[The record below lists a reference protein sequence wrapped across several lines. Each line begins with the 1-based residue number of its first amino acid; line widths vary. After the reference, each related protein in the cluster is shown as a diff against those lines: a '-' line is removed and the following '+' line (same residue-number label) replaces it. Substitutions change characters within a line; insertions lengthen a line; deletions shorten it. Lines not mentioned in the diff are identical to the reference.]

1 VTTLDPRN
9 VSPGWR
15 AWKFWSFIVVVVGGA
30 VAVLAWRSPGVVAAP
45 MMPAAFWVVAAL
57 VVFGELRPVFTAG
70 SRDVNGLVT
79 STTFVFA
86 VVLHWGLGLAI
97 ILQCVAV
104 LVSDIPA
111 RRAAWRTAFNMGQY
125 ALSWSAAAGVLSLLN
140 VHATPAHPLHI
151 TSAELP
157 AIVLA
162 AVAYF
167 VVNDLLVSIVL
178 ALRTKGRLR
187 DEFFDE
193 FTYQLLTAGALLA
206 LSPLV
211 VLAAERSAYLV
222 PLIVVPLL
230 AVYQNARVSVESQY
244 HASHDS
250 LTGLPNRKHLT
261 DISREAVRDATSS
274 GKPVGLLL
282 LDLDKFKEVNDTLG
296 HHVGDQL
303 LQEVGRRLRTAVRP
317 GDTVTRLGGDEFAVL
332 LPELR
337 DQWAAEVVAGRIVAA
352 LEPPFGLT
360 DGPAQDT
367 VLDLGASIGV
377 ALAPGHAEDF
387 ETLLQRA
394 DVAMYVAKERGRC
407 YSVYSVDADR
417 HSPERLSLLGELRIL
432 LHGDAAAGG
441 LEVHYQPQIALLTGE
456 VVGVEALVRWRHP
469 RHGLLTPDA
478 FVPVAEQSA
487 LIHDLTR
494 FVIDTTLAQVREWLD
509 AGLTLRA
516 SVNVSVR
523 DLHRMEFADF
533 LAHRL
538 VRHRLAPDT
547 LELEITEGALM
558 ADPGRVLATLQS
570 LEDLGVGLALDDF
583 GTGYSS
589 LSHLRRMPV
598 SEIKIDRGFVSRM
611 AADLDDETI
620 VRSIIDLA
628 GALGLRVIAEGVEDE
643 STWRRLAA
651 LGCDEAQGWFFA
663 RPKPAEELTGWLAQ
677 RPRFSVL
684 SVVEDQT
691 GA

>member
-1 VTTLDPRN
+1 MTTVDPRN
-9 VSPGWR
+9 VPPGWR
-15 AWKFWSFIVVVVGGA
+15 AWKFWSFIT
-30 VAVLAWRSPGVVAAP
+30 LTVVAAGAVLVEQLP
-45 MMPAAFWVVAAL
+45 QVSAAPIMPAAFWVVAAL

-86 VVLHWGLGLAI
+86 VVLHWGLGMAI
-97 ILQCVAV
+97 VLQCVAV
-104 LVSDIPA
+104 LIADLPV
-111 RRAAWRTAFNMGQY
+111 RRALWRTAFNMGQY
-125 ALSWSAAAGVLSLLN
+125 ALSWVAAASVLSLL
-140 VHATPAHPLHI
+140 HIHSSPAHPLHI
-151 TSAELP
+151 TAAELP
-157 AIVLA
+157 AIVAA

-167 VVNDLLVSIVL
+167 VVNDLLVSTLV
-178 ALRTKGRLR
+178 AFKTHGRIR

-193 FTYQLLTAGALLA
+193 FTYQVLTAGALLA

-222 PLIVVPLL
+222 PLIVVPLI
-230 AVYQNARVSVESQY
+230 AVYQNARVSVEQQY
-244 HASHDS
+244 HASHDA
-250 LTGLPNRKHLT
+250 LTGLPNRKHLI
-261 DISREAVRDATSS
+261 DISREAVEAATAAGRS
-274 GKPVGLLL
+274 VGLLL

-296 HHVGDQL
+296 HQVGDQL

-352 LEPPFGLT
+352 LEPPFALP
-360 DGPAQDT
+360 DGPAQEI

-377 ALAPGHAEDF
+377 ALAPQHADDF

-407 YSVYSVDADR
+407 YSVYSVEADR
-417 HSPERLSLLGELRIL
+417 HSPERLSLLGELRVL

-441 LEVHYQPQIALLTGE
+441 LEVHYQPQVCLQTGD
-456 VVGVEALVRWRHP
+456 VVGVEALIRWQHP
-469 RHGLLTPDA
+469 RHGMLAPDS

-494 FVIDTTLAQVREWLD
+494 FVVDTTLTQVRSWLD
-509 AGLTLRA
+509 AGVSLRA

-523 DLHRMEFADF
+523 DLHRLEFADF

-538 VRHRLAPDT
+538 VRHRLAPDV
-547 LELEITEGALM
+547 LALEITEGALM
-558 ADPGRVLATLQS
+558 ADPGRVLATLRS
-570 LEDLGVGLALDDF
+570 LEDLGVGLSLDDF

-598 SEIKIDRGFVSRM
+598 SEVKIDRGFVSRM
-611 AADLDDETI
+611 AADVDDETI

-628 GALGLRVIAEGVEDE
+628 GGLGLRVVAEGVEDE
-643 STWRRLAA
+643 ATWRRLAA
-651 LGCDEAQGWFFA
+651 LGCDQAQGWFFG
-663 RPKPAEELTGWLAQ
+663 RPKPAHEMTEWLAQ
-677 RPRFSVL
+677 RPRFSLL
-684 SVVEDQT
+684 SVVEEQP